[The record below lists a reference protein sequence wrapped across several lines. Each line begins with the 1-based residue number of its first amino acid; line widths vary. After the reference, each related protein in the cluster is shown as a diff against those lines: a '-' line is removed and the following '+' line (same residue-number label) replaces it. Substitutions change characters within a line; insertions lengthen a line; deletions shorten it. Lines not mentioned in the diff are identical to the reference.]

1 MLLYR
6 HVVLGSDGI
15 LSQIKL
21 ASDKWDLADNS
32 IIYFLC
38 HDVHGGMTSCKTM
51 VSQLPTQQR
60 YTTCVKPWTH
70 WGRVTH
76 ICASKI
82 IIIGSD
88 NGLARTRC
96 QAIIWSNAGILL
108 IRTLG
113 TNFIEILS
121 KVNTFWFKEM
131 HLEMSSVKWRPF
143 CFGLNVFTFFL
154 FWFANQQIVPD
165 TDASW

>member
-1 MLLYR
+1 MLYLVLMVYYHR
-6 HVVLGSDGI
+6 SSWHQINEIWLITPSFISYATMSMVVWLHAR
-15 LSQIKL
+15 LWYL
-21 ASDKWDLADNS
+21 N
-32 IIYFLC
+32 C
-38 HDVHGGMTSCKTM
+38 
-51 VSQLPTQQR
+51 QLNRDTQS
-60 YTTCVKPWTH
+60 CVKPWTH

-154 FWFANQQIVPD
+154 FWFADQQIVPD